1 MKYLAFVFTHSHLV
15 PFLSPSRSL
24 YFNMNPIVY
33 IIDLLLAS
41 FHFDFAGVAMA
52 TVFLD
57 WSKSMSVLVVTSV
70 IKINKA
76 DFNQGN

>member
-15 PFLSPSRSL
+15 PFPSPSRSL

-41 FHFDFAGVAMA
+41 FHFDFAGV
-52 TVFLD
+52 VIPG
-57 WSKSMSVLVVTSV
+57 LVKVYVSL
-70 IKINKA
+70 
-76 DFNQGN
+76 GCY